1 MSNYDGVDGIQ
12 PRNDLGGIN
21 LTTVP
26 KVFIECANMRNATDA
41 ALLVTPSFQQS
52 AACAMAQAITKFLA
66 GRPGVIGVRG
76 GVSGGRASASG
87 ARTSVE

>member
-1 MSNYDGVDGIQ
+1 VSNYDGVDGIQ

-41 ALLVTPSFQQS
+41 ALVVNPAWQQR
-52 AACAMAQAITKFLA
+52 AAGAIDAGITQFLL
-66 GRPGVIGVRG
+66 
-76 GVSGGRASASG
+76 SG
-87 ARTSVE
+87 